1 MKSFSQGSFEKFLSE
16 KRNKLMDVSWNQTV
30 DTYSKNSEMSKYIL
44 ENLMEEDYFNSH
56 KENFSQI
63 QKEISKFAAGCQ
75 NPEYQIAIVGA
86 IKAGK
91 STLINSLIG
100 YNLASVDV
108 TPETATLTRFKYS
121 KKNTLKV
128 KFYNEQ
134 EWGSIWKDANDK
146 DAQVFLEEYRNLN
159 SESVKSEYLSR
170 EEVISTYE
178 DIDSLKDDIK
188 KWTSSK
194 KKEHYFVKEIEIGLS
209 DLKLPEQVCL
219 VDTPGLND
227 VVAYRS
233 NITLDYIDN
242 ANAIIVCVNA
252 KTLRNEE
259 FLTIARVFSKAKYKK
274 DKVYI
279 LGTQIDTMN
288 SMDDWEKQRTE
299 WLKYLRAKECYADAD
314 TARKQL
320 IGISA
325 YSHSIIENRD
335 KINIDAYED
344 LVGDMKKKG
353 IITRDEKRSLE
364 DLLADGHL
372 ESSEIKEFENKV
384 LEFSKVNYVK
394 GIIEGNLLSN
404 YNEVQLKDL
413 ESRYTT
419 LRSRVNSVAKD
430 HIKAINNHLKEL
442 EMNDDEIEK
451 AKMEKEENL
460 KKLRGSIKDMNYRVH
475 EVKQSFNSDFSEL
488 KNGFEELKRGINSIK
503 IK

>member
-1 MKSFSQGSFEKFLSE
+1 MEKFEKFLNE
-16 KRNKLMDVSWNQTV
+16 KSKELMNVHWNKTV
-30 DTYSKNSEMSKYIL
+30 DIYSKNLEMSKYVL
-44 ENLMEEDYFNSH
+44 ENLMEEDYFNNH

-63 QKEISKFAAGCQ
+63 QKEISKFADGCQ

-100 YNLASVDV
+100 HKLASVDV
-108 TPETATLTRFKYS
+108 TPETATLTKFKHT
-121 KKNTLKV
+121 KKNTLRV
-128 KFYNEQ
+128 KFYNKQ
-134 EWGSIWKDANDK
+134 EWDSIWKDANDK
-146 DAQVFLEEYRNLN
+146 SAQVFLEEYKNLN
-159 SESVKSEYLSR
+159 SESVKDEYLGR
-170 EEVISTYE
+170 EEVILTYE
-178 DIDSLKDDIK
+178 DIDSLKSDVK

-194 KKEHYFVKEIEIGLS
+194 EKEHYFVKEIEIGLS

-242 ANAIIVCVNA
+242 ANAIIICVNS

-288 SMDDWEKQRTE
+288 SIEDWEKQRLE
-299 WLKYLRAKECYADAD
+299 WLKYLRAKECYGDAEI
-314 TARKQL
+314 ARKQL

-335 KINIDAYED
+335 EINIETYED
-344 LVGDMKKKG
+344 LVGDMKKKKL
-353 IITRDEKRSLE
+353 ITRDEKRTLE
-364 DLLADGHL
+364 DLLDEKKL
-372 ESSEIKEFENKV
+372 DSYEIKKFEQKV
-384 LEFSKVNYVK
+384 LEFSKVNYVRK
-394 GIIEGNLLSN
+394 IIEGELLSN
-404 YNEVQLKDL
+404 YNEVQLKDI
-413 ESRYTT
+413 ESRYNT
-419 LRSRVNSVAKD
+419 LKSRINSIAKD
-430 HIKAINNHLKEL
+430 HIKAISNHLKEL

-451 AKMEKEENL
+451 VKIEKEENL
-460 KKLRGSIKDMNYRVH
+460 KKLRGSIKDMNYKVH

>member
-1 MKSFSQGSFEKFLSE
+1 MEKFEKFLNE
-16 KRNKLMDVSWNQTV
+16 KSKELMNVHWNKTV
-30 DTYSKNSEMSKYIL
+30 DIYSKNSEMSKYVL
-44 ENLMEEDYFNSH
+44 ENLMEEDYFKNH

-63 QKEISKFAAGCQ
+63 QKEISKFADGCQ

-100 YNLASVDV
+100 HKLASVDV
-108 TPETATLTRFKYS
+108 TPETATLTKFKHT
-121 KKNTLKV
+121 KKNTLRV
-128 KFYNEQ
+128 KFYNKQ
-134 EWGSIWKDANDK
+134 EWESIWKDANDK
-146 DAQVFLEEYRNLN
+146 NAQVFLEEYKNLN
-159 SESVKSEYLSR
+159 SESVKNEYLGK
-170 EEVISTYE
+170 EEVILTYE
-178 DIDSLKDDIK
+178 DIDSLKSDIK

-194 KKEHYFVKEIEIGLS
+194 EKEHYFVKEIEIGLS

-242 ANAIIVCVNA
+242 ANAIIICVNS

-288 SMDDWEKQRTE
+288 SIEDWEKQRLE
-299 WLKYLRAKECYADAD
+299 WLKYLRAKECYGDAEI
-314 TARKQL
+314 ACKQL

-325 YSHSIIENRD
+325 YSHSIVENRNE
-335 KINIDAYED
+335 INIETYED
-344 LVGDMKKKG
+344 LVGDMKKKQL
-353 IITRDEKRSLE
+353 ITRDEKRTLE
-364 DLLADGHL
+364 KLLDEKKL
-372 ESSEIKEFENKV
+372 DSYEIKNFEQKV
-384 LEFSKVNYVK
+384 LEFSKVNYIRK
-394 GIIEGNLLSN
+394 IIERELLSN
-404 YNEVQLKDL
+404 YNEVQLKDI
-413 ESRYTT
+413 ESRYNT
-419 LRSRVNSVAKD
+419 LKSRINSVAKD

-451 AKMEKEENL
+451 VKIEKEENL
-460 KKLRGSIKDMNYRVH
+460 KKLRGSIKDMNYKVH